1 MQGITQII
9 NAENGKVENL
19 AEFCVANLINGY
31 LNVSGT
37 LAPAGKEAPTRV
49 DVAFTAFSLRLGIL
63 PELKIPLG
71 WPKKPTVGLSSA
83 PCWGLWLELQPRN
96 VCC

>member
-9 NAENGKVENL
+9 DAENGRVDNM
-19 AEFCVANLINGY
+19 AEFRVANLFDGY

-37 LAPAGKEAPTRV
+37 VSPTGKTEPKRV
-49 DVAFTAFSLRLGIL
+49 DVAFTSFSLRLGIL

-71 WPKKPTVGLSSA
+71 WPKQPTVS
-83 PCWGLWLELQPRN
+83 W
-96 VCC
+96 